1 MVIIDAGWT
10 YGREARPRARRQYK
24 WLCFICL
31 GMDWHDM
38 VSGMIERFSYDLEM
52 QTREQSRNN

>member
-1 MVIIDAGWT
+1 MQVRHMG
-10 YGREARPRARRQYK
+10 ARRA
-24 WLCFICL
+24 LEPVASASDCFICL

-38 VSGMIERFSYDLEM
+38 VSGMMERFSYDLEM

>member
-1 MVIIDAGWT
+1 MQVGHM
-10 YGREARPRARRQYK
+10 GARRALEPVASASDR
-24 WLCFICL
+24 LCFICL

-38 VSGMIERFSYDLEM
+38 VSGMMERFSYDLEM